1 MGRAV
6 DFRLAPWTGLRKARS
21 STRERTNVTA
31 YFAPSKARFIC
42 VSIGV
47 WSVVLDP
54 SSTTRARSVLVRFL
68 DGFERSVSFES
79 RTMLSSGRSVSFRKA
94 SWQGARRSDVK
105 HRRSGGLVRTRPGM
119 GRSTRRSAFS
129 CGDPSLVLLRQ
140 RGEDEG
146 SRSLARGS
154 GKKVETLYKIQG
166 FCDRFLR
173 VVPLPDPVPSER
185 NGAAAR
191 VR

>member
-54 SSTTRARSVLVRFL
+54 SSTPRARSVLVRFL

-105 HRRSGGLVRTRPGM
+105 HRRSGGMVRTRPGM

-129 CGDPSLVLLRQ
+129 CGDPFPCSSSSTRRRRGVEVSRSRSRQKSRNAVQNTRLLR
-140 RGEDEG
+140 
-146 SRSLARGS
+146 
-154 GKKVETLYKIQG
+154 
-166 FCDRFLR
+166 
-173 VVPLPDPVPSER
+173 PLPSRCPL
-185 NGAAAR
+185 A
-191 VR
+191 